1 MNNGMTVFQAYPRH
15 RLLLYYKGDISA
27 LTLFAQQ
34 SNGSVCFPDAL
45 PALSS
50 ALDEAEMPDEKV
62 ALHPAQLVSAINR
75 GWQLDDDLLRL
86 EACFSAPVDTPG
98 GIITVHMA
106 RFMVLDPPHK
116 LLQSRACRLRTLP
129 ELRGRP
135 PAEMELLRRAYVKV
149 MES

>member
-1 MNNGMTVFQAYPRH
+1 MSIHHEFNNH

-34 SNGSVCFPDAL
+34 RNGSVCFPEPL

-50 ALDEAEMPDEKV
+50 ALEPEEFEESKV
-62 ALHPAQLVSAINR
+62 CLHPSMLVNSINKIL
-75 GWQLDDDLLRL
+75 QLDNDLLHA
-86 EACFSAPVDTPG
+86 EAGFSESIDTPG
-98 GIITVHMA
+98 GIITVYMA
-106 RFMVLDPPHK
+106 RFKLLDPPHK
-116 LLQSRACRLRTLP
+116 IMQSRDCRMRTLP

>member
-1 MNNGMTVFQAYPRH
+1 MTALTEFSHH

-27 LTLFAQQ
+27 LTLFAQHE
-34 SNGSVCFPDAL
+34 SGSVCLPEPL

-50 ALDEAEMPDEKV
+50 LLEEDSGYTSKV
-62 ALHPAQLVSAINR
+62 SVHPAVLINAINR
-75 GWQLDDDLLRL
+75 QLKLDDDLLQS
-86 EACFSAPVDTPG
+86 EGGYCEYVDTPQ
-98 GIITVHMA
+98 GIVTVYMA
-106 RFMVLDPPHK
+106 RFKLLDPPHK
-116 LLQSRACRLRTLP
+116 LLNDLGYRLRTLP

>member
-1 MNNGMTVFQAYPRH
+1 MTQSSSFTNH

-27 LTLFAQQ
+27 LTLFAQHG
-34 SNGSVCFPDAL
+34 NGSVCFPEPL
-45 PALSS
+45 PVLSS
-50 ALDEAEMPDEKV
+50 ALEPEEFKTGKV
-62 ALHPAQLVSAINR
+62 SIHPAMLVSAINQLL
-75 GWQLDDDLLRL
+75 QLDNDLLRV
-86 EACFSAPVDTPG
+86 EPEFSEQIDTPG

-106 RFMVLDPPHK
+106 RFMLLDPPHK
-116 LLQSRACRLRTLP
+116 LMQSRDCRLSTLP